1 MKFLSKIIF
10 LFTLLVPSIAQAQ
23 FYVTGDD
30 PGNLRWKYIDTD
42 NFRVIYPSGCDSLA
56 VKYAFELE
64 KFKIPVSRTTGY
76 TAGQGDGRLMPV
88 VMHTYNANNGSVA
101 WAPKRMDLFTLP
113 SAYDP
118 EPMPW
123 YTMLAV
129 HEGRHVTQMQFGM
142 KNNQKPFYLA
152 FGEMWNI
159 LVSIIYPG
167 FSLIEGD
174 AVMAET
180 ALTYSGRGRTADF
193 LNYYRIAFDNGIYR
207 SWSHWRYPS
216 QRNYTPDHYALGYL
230 TFGGIRYL
238 YNYPTFMKDGYD
250 MASHKIFNLSPFT
263 RAIKEN
269 RTRKNFKE
277 TFQEVCDTM
286 HGIWSRDAQARA
298 PFIYME
304 EVTKE
309 PRLYTE
315 YSNSVIHGSDIYTIK
330 KGYTDTPRLIR
341 IDDEGEEHLITHL
354 PHETSK
360 LQIHGEKL
368 YWSEDKPDERW
379 SMKSDSWIRSINLDG
394 KDKDKVT
401 DPDMLLYNPSFSKN
415 KMAATRY
422 FPEGGSA
429 LYVDGATIMAPDSLQ
444 IVESSWIDD
453 TVYATAISNY
463 GYGIYRYDGS
473 WEVVLKPQ
481 PVKIGDFKSHGNELT
496 FICDRSGV
504 NELYH
509 LDPISGELYQKT
521 VTKYGAKD
529 YAYDSDGSYLYFST
543 PTLKGMQICRT
554 PVDSL
559 VNRRVDLSTKYRY
572 TIAECLAEQENEIA
586 RCYGDDK
593 AVNENI
599 EIKLSEPK
607 RYGKFSHAFNIH
619 SWTPV
624 YVSVDNIMNMS
635 FDHTYQAAS
644 LGASAIMQN
653 RLATGV
659 GEFGYSAHKDPYN
672 NARWRHSG
680 HFKFTYSGLYPVIEA
695 KFDIN
700 DRAAR
705 QFNVT
710 ALKKGE
716 STGIS
721 IQSKELNAPFIDGRI
736 STYIPFN
743 FTSGGWYKG
752 FIPKLSYRIT
762 NDMFNTSISMVEQPA
777 AGLYPSWYQS
787 FTGATEGKNS
797 FRHYLSGSI
806 RAYSVLSTGHT
817 AAYPRWGIGAEIG
830 ASTNLESHR
839 ILSPMGYAYLYGY
852 VPGITKEQG
861 LKLSVM
867 HQQKLDRQA
876 IFSQSIVQTLPRGM
890 ASDGA
895 LSSYISI
902 YNPSITKVSADYA
915 IPIYIGDISIL
926 KGLFYIK
933 RLCLTP
939 HADYMRAGKTD
950 LLSVGSALTID
961 MSGVLWVE
969 WPLSVGVT
977 YSYSGLADYNL
988 VKSQTGLDMNPHHV
1002 GAVFN
1007 ISF

>member
-1 MKFLSKIIF
+1 MKLLQKIILF
-10 LFTLLVPSIAQAQ
+10 LTLLIPSIAQAQ

-30 PGNLRWKYIDTD
+30 PGKLRWKFIDTD

-56 VKYAFELE
+56 RKYAVELE
-64 KFKIPVSRTTGY
+64 KYKIPVSRSTGRI
-76 TAGQGDGRLMPV
+76 AGQGDGRLMPV

-101 WAPKRMDLFTLP
+101 WAPKRMDLFTIP

-123 YTMLAV
+123 STMLAV

-142 KNNQKPFYLA
+142 KNIHRPFFLA

-159 LVSIIYPG
+159 LVSILYPG
-167 FSLIEGD
+167 LCLIEGD

-180 ALTYSGRGRTADF
+180 ALTSSGRGRTADF
-193 LNYYRIAFDNGIYR
+193 LNYYRIAFDNGDFR
-207 SWSHWRYPS
+207 SWAQWRYPS
-216 QRNYTPDHYALGYL
+216 QRNYTPDHYALGYMA
-230 TFGGIRYL
+230 FGGIRYL
-238 YNYPTFMKDGYD
+238 YDYPTFMKDGYD
-250 MASHKIFNLSPFT
+250 MASRKIFNLSPFT

-304 EVTKE
+304 QVTKE
-309 PRLYTE
+309 PRRYTDYSSSILYGT
-315 YSNSVIHGSDIYTIK
+315 DIYTIK
-330 KGYTDTPRLIR
+330 NGYQDTPRLVR
-341 IDDEGEEHLITHL
+341 IDESGKEHLITRL
-354 PHETSK
+354 PYETSK
-360 LQIHGEKL
+360 LQIHQDRI

-429 LYVDGATIMAPDSLQ
+429 IYVDGKTIMAPDDLQ
-444 IVESSWIDD
+444 IVETAWIGD
-453 TVYATAISNY
+453 TIYATAISDE
-463 GYGIYRYDGS
+463 GFGIYKYNET
-473 WEVVLKPQ
+473 WTVILKPQ
-481 PVKIGDFKSHGNELT
+481 SVKISNFRAADKELT
-496 FICDRSGV
+496 FICDRTGV

-509 LDPISGELYQKT
+509 LNPASGEMYQKT

-529 YAYDSDGSYLYFST
+529 YSYTSDGRYLYFSA
-543 PTLKGMQICRT
+543 PTLKGMQIFRT

-559 VNRRVDLSTKYRY
+559 INRPVDLTTKYKY
-572 TIAECLAEQENEIA
+572 VIADCLSEQEKEIA
-586 RCYGDDK
+586 RCYGYDK
-593 AVNENI
+593 AVDNDLKVNI
-599 EIKLSEPK
+599 SEPK
-607 RYGKFSHAFNIH
+607 RYRKFSHAFNIH
-619 SWTPV
+619 SWAPV
-624 YVSVDNIMNMS
+624 YVNVDNIMNMS
-635 FDHTYQAAS
+635 YDYIYQAAS
-644 LGASAIMQN
+644 LGATAIMQN

-659 GEFGYSAHKDPYN
+659 GEFGYSAHKDPYDN
-672 NARWRHSG
+672 SKWRHSG

-695 KFDIN
+695 KLDFN

-710 ALKKGE
+710 AVKQGE

-721 IQSKELNAPFIDGRI
+721 VQSSELNAPFFEGRI

-752 FIPKLSYRIT
+752 FIPRVSYRIT
-762 NDMFNTSISMVEQPA
+762 NDMFNSSINVLELPETGM
-777 AGLYPSWYQS
+777 YPSWYQP
-787 FTGATEGKNS
+787 FAGATEGRNS
-797 FRHYLSGSI
+797 FRHYLSGSM
-806 RAYSVLSTGHT
+806 RAYSILPTAHS

-830 ASTNLESHR
+830 ASANLESR
-839 ILSPMGYAYLYGY
+839 TIFSPMGYAYLYGY

-861 LKLSVM
+861 VKLSVM
-867 HQQKLDRQA
+867 HQQKLDNNA
-876 IFSQSIVQTLPRGM
+876 IFSQPIVQTLPRGL
-890 ASDGA
+890 ASEGA
-895 LSSYISI
+895 LSSYISV

-915 IPIYIGDISIL
+915 IPIYIGDVAVAG
-926 KGLFYIK
+926 GLFYIK

-939 HADYMRAGKTD
+939 HADYMRAGTTD
-950 LLSVGSALTID
+950 LLSVGSALTFD
-961 MSGVLWVE
+961 LSGIIWIE
-969 WPLSVGVT
+969 WPISVGAT
-977 YSYSGLADYNL
+977 YSYSGLADYNI
-988 VKSQTGLDMNPHHV
+988 VKSQTGLNMSPHHV

-1007 ISF
+1007 VSF